1 MCLKNSILAVLK
13 AFELRTDREFRESEP
28 HLMARNSATL
38 QHWTWLMTVQK
49 NHGHGLDLLLPFRKN
64 KM

>member
-28 HLMARNSATL
+28 HLMA
-38 QHWTWLMTVQK
+38 
-49 NHGHGLDLLLPFRKN
+49 P
-64 KM
+64 